1 MPLTITHFVSCLLL
15 YLLESDSH
23 AWKMVE
29 YNKSEDDGTGIEEKE
44 NLILQKNTTEDDMGL
59 NIGPKNKIIDSAS
72 GTIRYRVEINKDSSL
87 KKLQDLKDR
96 IQEFPN
102 RSDIPV
108 RKFTQ
113 EFVLSIVPVII
124 VFLVLFML
132 LWGIFCTGD
141 SAKQHQEYTVDS
153 VPWDGFIES
162 FFLVL
167 KDCVSCCNVFATTD
181 KQLQTPLIDAQ
192 KKFKA
197 KLQLTEKQQT
207 NDLRSRRASSVQ
219 RQTDSLRRLA
229 ATRDVT
235 PRLQSP
241 RATNSLL
248 ILADNQSLASETA
261 AAKGSMIMRTSNI
274 LDDIN
279 NSNLNMGGSIIGA
292 TNTQHQLESLD
303 KTTSLIDEDSKR
315 RSANMIY
322 DHAFVDDAFQQH
334 YFPGKKFFLYVC
346 YHSNFFQFF
355 LRLSTI
361 IKYFL

>member
-1 MPLTITHFVSCLLL
+1 
-15 YLLESDSH
+15 
-23 AWKMVE
+23 MVE
-29 YNKSEDDGTGIEEKE
+29 YNKSEDDGAGIEEKE
-44 NLILQKNTTEDDMGL
+44 NLILQKNTTEYNMGL
-59 NIGPKNKIIDSAS
+59 NSLPKNELIDSVS
-72 GTIRYRVEINKDSSL
+72 GTIRYRVGISKESSL
-87 KKLQDLKDR
+87 KRLHDLKDR

-113 EFVLSIVPVII
+113 EFVLSIVPVIV

-197 KLQLTEKQQT
+197 KLQMTEKQQT

-261 AAKGSMIMRTSNI
+261 AAKGSMIMRTSHI

-292 TNTQHQLESLD
+292 TTNTQHQLESLD
-303 KTTSLIDEDSKR
+303 KNTSLIDQDSKR

-334 YFPGKKFFLYVC
+334 YFPGNKKLNCLYVC
-346 YHSNFFQFF
+346 
-355 LRLSTI
+355 LS
-361 IKYFL
+361 

>member
-1 MPLTITHFVSCLLL
+1 MLILYCVWY

-23 AWKMVE
+23 AWKVVE
-29 YNKSEDDGTGIEEKE
+29 YNKLEDDGTGIEERE
-44 NLILQKNTTEDDMGL
+44 NLILQKNTTANHVGL
-59 NIGPKNKIIDSAS
+59 NGSPQNELINFAS
-72 GTIRYRVEINKDSSL
+72 GTIRYRVEINKESSL
-87 KKLQDLKDR
+87 KTLHDLKDQM
-96 IQEFPN
+96 QEFPK

-113 EFVLSIVPVII
+113 EFVLSIVPVIV

-141 SAKQHQEYTVDS
+141 SAKQHQDYTVDS

-197 KLQLTEKQQT
+197 KLQMTEKQQS

-248 ILADNQSLASETA
+248 ILADNQSLSSDIA
-261 AAKGSMIMRTSNI
+261 AEKGSMIMRTSNI
-274 LDDIN
+274 LNDIN
-279 NSNLNMGGSIIGA
+279 NSNLNMGGSIIGT

-303 KTTSLIDEDSKR
+303 KNTSIIDQDSKR

-334 YFPGKKFFLYVC
+334 YFPGNVYK
-346 YHSNFFQFF
+346 
-355 LRLSTI
+355 
-361 IKYFL
+361 